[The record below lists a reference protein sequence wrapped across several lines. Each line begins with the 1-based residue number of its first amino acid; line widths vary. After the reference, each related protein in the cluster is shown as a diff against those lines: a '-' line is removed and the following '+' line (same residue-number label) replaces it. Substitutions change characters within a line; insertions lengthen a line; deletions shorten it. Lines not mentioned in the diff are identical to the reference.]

1 MTNIITTAKIIEAID
16 SFGKVEAKGKAALSH
31 IIGMAAVLYGTDNV
45 GRYDIAAFNR
55 LLAVLTPANKKAV
68 LAWGK
73 AHLPFI
79 YDEAKGEFGGLTKKK
94 DKKIKK
100 YEALTSYIATYGG
113 EDGRGFW
120 AWYSDK
126 EAAPKSAKKGALERV
141 TDTVKKAIA
150 SKDNISQVDILK
162 AVFAGGISKEA
173 LQEVLAAMID
183 E

>member
-1 MTNIITTAKIIEAID
+1 M
-16 SFGKVEAKGKAALSH
+16 LS
-31 IIGMAAVLYGTDNV
+31 
-45 GRYDIAAFNR
+45 
-55 LLAVLTPANKKAV
+55 
-68 LAWGK
+68 WGK
-73 AHLPFI
+73 AHLPFT
-79 YDEAKGEFGGLTKKK
+79 YDEVKGEFGGLTKKN

-126 EAAPKSAKKGALERV
+126 EAEPKAAKKGALERV

-150 SKDNISQVDILK
+150 SKEGLSQVDIIK

-173 LQEVLAAMID
+173 LQEVLAMMI
-183 E
+183 EE